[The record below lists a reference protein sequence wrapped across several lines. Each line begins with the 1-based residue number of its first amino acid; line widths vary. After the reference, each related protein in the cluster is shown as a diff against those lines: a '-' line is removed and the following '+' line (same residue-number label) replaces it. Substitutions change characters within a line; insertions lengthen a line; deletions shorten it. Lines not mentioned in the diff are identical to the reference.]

1 MDASNFRIGTR
12 CNASFLSFSDGV
24 RTMTLPDLTEL
35 FDTDEKCRELL
46 ERLRWPNGPECPR
59 CKTTEVVRLS
69 TNVKLLWCPDCEYQ
83 FSVTA
88 GTIFNDSHLALTK
101 WFMVTLLLCE
111 ARKGISANQIKRTVG
126 MSYKTAWYLCHR
138 IRHAM
143 QEVEQPMLDGTVEVD
158 ETYIGG
164 KQHTYSKAGYGDS
177 NKQIVIGIRQR
188 GGDLRFFHAKD
199 VKSGTLAKYIQENVS
214 TDVDVIVTDELNAYP
229 TAMKTIAMTDRHKTI
244 KHKAKIYVDGD
255 IHTNT
260 VESAFSLLKR
270 GILGTWHR
278 LSAKHLAAYLDEMSF
293 RFNRRKNANLFLD
306 TLRHMITAPVLT
318 FEKLTA

>member
-1 MDASNFRIGTR
+1 
-12 CNASFLSFSDGV
+12 
-24 RTMTLPDLTEL
+24 MTLPDVVEL
-35 FDTDEKCRELL
+35 FPTDDKCRELL

-59 CKTTEVVRLS
+59 CKTQNVVRLS
-69 TNVKLLWCPDCEYQ
+69 TNVKLLWCAECQYQ

-88 GTIFNDSHLALTK
+88 GTIFNDSHLALQK

-138 IRHAM
+138 IRAAM
-143 QEVEQPMLDGTVEVD
+143 KEAERPMMDGTVEVD
-158 ETYIGG
+158 ETYLGG

-177 NKQIVIGIRQR
+177 NKQIVVGIRQR
-188 GGDLRFFHAKD
+188 GGELRFFHAKD
-199 VKSGTLAKYIQENVS
+199 VKAGTLAQYVRDNVS
-214 TDVDVIVTDELNAYP
+214 EDVEVIMTDELNTYP
-229 TAMKTIAMTDRHKTI
+229 TAFKGTTFAPKHKTI
-244 KHKAKIYVDGD
+244 KHKAKVYVHGD

-278 LSAKHLAAYLDEMSF
+278 ISAKHLAAYLDEMTF
-293 RFNRRKNANLFLD
+293 RFNRRKSANLFLD
-306 TLRHMITAPVLT
+306 TLRHMITAPALP
-318 FEKLTA
+318 FERLTA

>member
-1 MDASNFRIGTR
+1 
-12 CNASFLSFSDGV
+12 
-24 RTMTLPDLTEL
+24 MTLPDLAEL
-35 FDTDEKCRELL
+35 FGTDDKCRELL

-59 CKTTEVVRLS
+59 CKTQNVVRLS

-138 IRHAM
+138 IRAAM
-143 QEVEQPMLDGTVEVD
+143 KEVERPMMDGTVEVD
-158 ETYIGG
+158 ETYVGG
-164 KQHTYSKAGYGDS
+164 IQRGHQRKAGFGES
-177 NKQIVIGIRQR
+177 TKQIVIGIRQR
-188 GGDLRFFHAKD
+188 GGDLRFFHAQD
-199 VKSGTLAKYIQENVS
+199 AKSGTLAQFIKDNVS
-214 TDVDVIVTDELNAYP
+214 ADVEVIVTDEFNAYP
-229 TAMKTIAMTDRHKTI
+229 TAMKSLALADRHKTI
-244 KHKAKIYVDGD
+244 KHKSKVYVDGD

-260 VESAFSLLKR
+260 VENAFSLLKR
-270 GILGTWHR
+270 GIIGTWHR
-278 LSAKHLAAYLDEMSF
+278 VSAKHLAAYLDEMTF

-306 TLRHMITAPVLT
+306 TLRHMVTAPALP